1 MYTEQYIM
9 ISAYSLHRVKKSPR
23 CRGLMWVLPVQSFD
37 VLEKRVSRVM
47 VGRQVFMK
55 VGECFEA
62 LLMKVVVPFKCEVA
76 GRARE
81 YPQRVKAYHVE
92 VVNVL
97 LEELRRDKNMLGKYR
112 LRVAAA

>member
-1 MYTEQYIM
+1 
-9 ISAYSLHRVKKSPR
+9 
-23 CRGLMWVLPVQSFD
+23 
-37 VLEKRVSRVM
+37 
-47 VGRQVFMK
+47 
-55 VGECFEA
+55 
-62 LLMKVVVPFKCEVA
+62 MKVVVLFKCEVA

>member
-1 MYTEQYIM
+1 
-9 ISAYSLHRVKKSPR
+9 
-23 CRGLMWVLPVQSFD
+23 MWGLPVQGFD
-37 VLEKRVSRVM
+37 VLEKRISRVM
-47 VGRQVFMK
+47 GGRQVFMRIC
-55 VGECFEA
+55 ECCEA
-62 LLMKVVVPFKCEVA
+62 LLMKVVVLFKCEVA
-76 GRARE
+76 GHARE